1 MSSPSS
7 EPEPS
12 ESTSSNSMSSSRSPA
27 NNNIH
32 IEIKSTTTIEKLPP
46 TKSTVSLIL
55 TDSGNS
61 PDVMKMCQNRWIVF
75 PTYLINDIY
84 EMLMFILLTVRLQIT
99 RFVGRVLK
107 NHISFRVLT
116 KKWSVYYQMAVFI
129 WLMKSP
135 DSHEDQWGQCRT
147 GLSTPA
153 RGRISLKHQKQ
164 TANWLKASHS
174 HESDVCKAST
184 FFLSLPLMWQSLFT
198 PSKHIAS
205 RRPLPSILVTL
216 RTQRFCKES
225 KLQVS
230 EELAC
235 YYF

>member
-147 GLSTPA
+147 GLSTPT
-153 RGRISLKHQKQ
+153 RWRISLKHQKQ
-164 TANWLKASHS
+164 TSRQSYVWKRLIA
-174 HESDVCKAST
+174 
-184 FFLSLPLMWQSLFT
+184 LSQMYV
-198 PSKHIAS
+198 K
-205 RRPLPSILVTL
+205 PLPSSWACLWCGKASSPHRSTSP
-216 RTQRFCKES
+216 RGGRCPASWSPWEHKDFAKSPNS
-225 KLQVS
+225 KFLKS
-230 EELAC
+230 
-235 YYF
+235 

>member
-61 PDVMKMCQNRWIVF
+61 PDVMNMCQNRWIVF
-75 PTYLINDIY
+75 PTYLITDIY
-84 EMLMFILLTVRLQIT
+84 DMLMFILLTVRLQIT

-116 KKWSVYYQMAVFI
+116 KKWSVYYQMALFSDWWNHLIVTKTNEDNVGLVYPHLPDGELVLNI
-129 WLMKSP
+129 RNRRL
-135 DSHEDQWGQCRT
+135 DSHMF
-147 GLSTPA
+147 
-153 RGRISLKHQKQ
+153 
-164 TANWLKASHS
+164 
-174 HESDVCKAST
+174 ES
-184 FFLSLPLMWQSLFT
+184 
-198 PSKHIAS
+198 
-205 RRPLPSILVTL
+205 
-216 RTQRFCKES
+216 
-225 KLQVS
+225 VS
-230 EELAC
+230 
-235 YYF
+235 